1 MTLDHATAEPATTAA
16 EGDPSTDPQNAATE
30 QEYELSAGRRMV
42 GYPPA
47 PETLVSLAN
56 WQDAPN
62 QRWAFRHMRELLP
75 SQVIRARPGPPRELP
90 DAQRD
95 LGRLGL
101 TRLDGTAGTVAEVMA
116 NTWTDALVV
125 LHDGAIVAEQY
136 WEGML
141 PSTRHLLMSVT
152 KSVVGTVAALLVT
165 DGTLDP
171 AALVTAYVP
180 EVAGSGYAGAT
191 LRDVLDMRTGVAFRE
206 TYTSPDAEVRVM
218 ERSMGWRP
226 IKSGDPVGAYNYLA
240 SLGTSG
246 PHGEAFVYRSADTD
260 MLGWVCERASGIRMA
275 ELISTLVWQPVGAE
289 ADAEITCDAV
299 GSAIHDGGMSTTA
312 RDLARFGQMLL
323 DDGEVEGRQVLPR
336 AWLDE
341 SRHPTADVR
350 AAFAESDNEVYLPGG
365 WYHNQFWFIPYG
377 DGEIQLCLGIHG
389 QMVYV
394 NRSAGVVAVKQ
405 SSWPDAQNA
414 AFLVDTI
421 RAFNAVSAHLS
432 AA

>member
-1 MTLDHATAEPATTAA
+1 MTLDQSTADPDTTEPTAPTPA
-16 EGDPSTDPQNAATE
+16 GSRDEELAAN
-30 QEYELSAGRRMV
+30 RRMI
-42 GYPPA
+42 GYPPD
-47 PETLVSLAN
+47 PDTLVTLAN

-75 SQVIRARPGPPRELP
+75 SQVIRARPGAARVLPEAHTELGGL
-90 DAQRD
+90 A
-95 LGRLGL
+95 L
-101 TRLDGTAGTVAEVMA
+101 TRLDGSTGTVEQVMDT
-116 NTWTDALVV
+116 TWTDALVV
-125 LHDGAIVAEQY
+125 LHDGAVVAEHY
-136 WEGML
+136 WEGMTAG
-141 PSTRHLLMSVT
+141 TRHLLMSVT
-152 KSVVGTVAALLVT
+152 KSVVGSVAALLVSS
-165 DGTLDP
+165 GVLDP
-171 AALVTAYVP
+171 AAPVTDYVP

-240 SLGTSG
+240 SLGSAG
-246 PHGEAFVYRSADTD
+246 PHGKDFVYRSADTD
-260 MLGWVCERASGIRMA
+260 MLGWICERASGTRMA
-275 ELISTLVWQPVGAE
+275 ELISRLVWAPIGAE

-299 GSAIHDGGMSTTA
+299 GSAIHDGGMSTIA

-336 AWLDE
+336 AWLEDC
-341 SRHPTADVR
+341 RHGSADLR
-350 AAFAESDNEVYLPGG
+350 TAFAASDNEVYLPGG

-377 DGEIQLCLGIHG
+377 DAEILLCLGIHG
-389 QMVYV
+389 QMIYV
-394 NRSAGVVAVKQ
+394 NRSTRVVAVKQ

-421 RAFNAVSAHLS
+421 RAFNAVGAHLS